1 MTPLRLRVDVCTYR
15 GLRDG
20 APELLR
26 IFRRRKIRATF
37 FVALGPDSSG
47 RAVMKL
53 LQPSFA
59 RKMIRNKAA
68 GTYGLATALY
78 GTVLP
83 APLVGAGRPS
93 ILKRILD
100 DGHELGAHG
109 WDHRRWQDDLDEYS
123 RAKLASEF
131 DRMCEA
137 FRAAAGREPRAFAA
151 PAWRVSPALLEL
163 EARAGFA
170 FASDSRGSAPFLPVY
185 EGRRY
190 PVPQVPVTFPTLDEA
205 LVIMSAAEFYK
216 ETLAAAQG
224 GREYACLAVH
234 AEMEGR
240 KYAREF
246 ERFLEKLE
254 RPVAPLGSTPLE
266 NAAPA
271 PMSLKPFAG
280 RSYAVCV
287 QGNGADS

>member
-1 MTPLRLRVDVCTYR
+1 VTPLRLRVDVCTYQ

-26 IFRRRKIRATF
+26 ILRRRKIQATF

-47 RAVMKL
+47 RAIVKL

-100 DGHELGAHG
+100 EGHELGAHG
-109 WDHRRWQDDLDEYS
+109 WDHRRWQDDLDDYS

-137 FRAAAGREPRAFAA
+137 FHAAAGGAPRAFAA

-170 FASDSRGSAPFLPVY
+170 FAADSRGTAPFLPVY

-190 PVPQVPVTFPTLDEA
+190 SVPQVPVTFPTLDEA
-205 LVIMSAAEFYK
+205 LVIMSAAEFYR
-216 ETLAAAQG
+216 ETLAAAHAN
-224 GREYACLAVH
+224 RDYACLAVH

-240 KYAREF
+240 KYARDF
-246 ERFLEKLE
+246 ERFLDKLE

-266 NAAPA
+266 NLAPST
-271 PMSLKPFAG
+271 MSMKPFAG
-280 RSYAVCV
+280 RSFMVCV
-287 QGNGADS
+287 QGAGSES